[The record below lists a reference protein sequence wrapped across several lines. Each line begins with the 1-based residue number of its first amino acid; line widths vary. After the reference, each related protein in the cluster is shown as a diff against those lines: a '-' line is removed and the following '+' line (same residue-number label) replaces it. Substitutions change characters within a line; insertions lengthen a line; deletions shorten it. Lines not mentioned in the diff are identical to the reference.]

1 MILIAKKNKL
11 SCNVDTKECTMKA
24 VSPPKK
30 IPMSV
35 DMVHRITRKVTPQE
49 GFRFSRG
56 IGDYTGQVAT
66 SLEEFA
72 EMLRTVDSKSID
84 FHMERRD
91 FEKWALGIFG
101 DEELAQILSRRM
113 IFQGEKRRDELIMAV
128 KNHLEDL
135 RKMPKTA

>member
-1 MILIAKKNKL
+1 
-11 SCNVDTKECTMKA
+11 MKA
-24 VSPPKK
+24 ISSPKK
-30 IPMSV
+30 APMSV
-35 DMVHRITRKVTPQE
+35 AMVQRITRKVTSQE

-66 SLEEFA
+66 SIEEFA
-72 EMLRTVDSKSID
+72 EMLRTMESKSIG

-91 FEKWALGIFG
+91 FEKWVLGIFG
-101 DEELAQILSRRM
+101 DEELAQILSRRI
-113 IFQGEKRRDELIMAV
+113 IFQGEKRREELIMAV

>member
-1 MILIAKKNKL
+1 
-11 SCNVDTKECTMKA
+11 MKA
-24 VSPPKK
+24 VSSPKRA
-30 IPMSV
+30 PMSV
-35 DMVHRITRKVTPQE
+35 EMVQRIMRRVPYQE

-66 SLEEFA
+66 SLEDFA

-91 FEKWALGIFG
+91 FEKWVVGIFG
-101 DEELAQILSRRM
+101 DEELAQIINRRM
-113 IFQGEKRRDELIMAV
+113 VFQGEKRRDELIMAM

>member
-24 VSPPKK
+24 VSPPKRT
-30 IPMSV
+30 PMSV
-35 DMVHRITRKVTPQE
+35 DMVQRITRKVTSQE

-91 FEKWALGIFG
+91 FEKWVLGIFG

>member
-1 MILIAKKNKL
+1 MNLIAKKEKL
-11 SCNVDTKECTMKA
+11 SCNVERRNATMKA
-24 VSPPKK
+24 VSSPKK
-30 IPMSV
+30 APMSV
-35 DMVHRITRKVTPQE
+35 DMVQKITRKVTPQE

-72 EMLRTVDSKSID
+72 EMLRTVESKSID

-91 FEKWALGIFG
+91 FEKWVLGIFG

-113 IFQGEKRRDELIMAV
+113 IFQGEKRREELIMAV